1 MAILSF
7 LFIITLNVNELYLP
21 INRHRVAKKWLST
34 KASEVRTHREWM
46 WRYGRRY
53 SMQMEIKIKLEMSD
67 KTDFKALKGSIQKDD
82 IIFIYVHASTIRINI
97 YKANING
104 LKCDSST
111 IIMENFSS
119 SLASVDG
126 SFRLM

>member
-1 MAILSF
+1 
-7 LFIITLNVNELYLP
+7 
-21 INRHRVAKKWLST
+21 
-34 KASEVRTHREWM
+34 
-46 WRYGRRY
+46 
-53 SMQMEIKIKLEMSD
+53 MQMEIKIKLEMSD